1 VDNSE
6 KFTGKAPV
14 YNKYRPDYPDEY
26 IDYLAEYNSL
36 GPQSVIA
43 DIGSGTGILSK
54 QLLEKGLR
62 VVCVEPNGDMR
73 NAAETELKD
82 YPGFTS
88 INGTA
93 EHTGLAGNSADLIT
107 AAQAFHWFDKDLF
120 KAECK
125 RVLKEGANV
134 ALVWNSR
141 EESSPFVRENAEI
154 MKRFCPLFKG
164 FSGGID
170 EDKDMFEAFFRN
182 GSYEFRV
189 FRNDLSYDFDGYI
202 GRTLSASYAPKEG
215 SPDYKDFIAALANLY
230 ERYSKG
236 GTVSMPNITRSYI
249 GRV

>member
-1 VDNSE
+1 MESSG
-6 KFTGKAPV
+6 KFTGKASI
-14 YNKYRPDYPDEY
+14 YKKHRPNYPDEY

-54 QLLEKGLR
+54 RLLEKGFR

-73 NAAETELKD
+73 SAAETELKD

-93 EHTGLAGNSADLIT
+93 EHTGLAGKSADLIT

-120 KAECK
+120 KAECR
-125 RVLKEGANV
+125 RVLKDGANV

-141 EESSPFVRENAEI
+141 EESSPFVRENSEI

-170 EDKDMFEAFFRN
+170 EDPDMFEAFFRD
-182 GSYEFRV
+182 GSFDHRV
-189 FRNDLSYDFDGYI
+189 FKNDLRYDLNGFI
-202 GRTLSASYAPKEG
+202 GRTLSASYAPGEG
-215 SPDYKDFIAALANLY
+215 SPDYKGFITALTELF
-230 ERYSKG
+230 EKYSSEG
-236 GTVSMPNITRSYI
+236 EVVMQNITRSYI